1 MGTGSW
7 ISHFCLWILP
17 VFTMSLNAVFTV
29 VIRHIVNSCRLTK
42 SLFPALTL
50 LVTIDVLCVNTGVVC
65 GYPSHT
71 QMPPCWIQPPLS
83 HIHTYNHSIFSLVHE
98 HTCLYKAYLFFSVL
112 SHTHSRTHTHTHTQK
127 HAQIRTQSK
136 TVYKRWSHWPYRAVI
151 TASHSKRLFGMDVK
165 SPELALTVAL
175 HDEQRLVS
183 VPHHH
188 LKDLTVL
195 RPCQDTVRLPAHT
208 PDGQP
213 WARGRCGERKRQRG
227 REKEGGRVEGR
238 RRQRKGEADRNREKE
253 RERHREREST
263 FTLIIQ

>member
-1 MGTGSW
+1 MCCVSTQVWFVGIPHTLK
-7 ISHFCLWILP
+7 C
-17 VFTMSLNAVFTV
+17 
-29 VIRHIVNSCRLTK
+29 RHV
-42 SLFPALTL
+42 
-50 LVTIDVLCVNTGVVC
+50 
-65 GYPSHT
+65 GYSRHSHT
-71 QMPPCWIQPPLS
+71 YTPITTVFFLLFTN
-83 HIHTYNHSIFSLVHE
+83 IH
-98 HTCLYKAYLFFSVL
+98 AYIKLIFFSVFSL
-112 SHTHSRTHTHTHTQK
+112 THTHARIHTHIHRNKETRTHTHTHTQK